1 MTELAYIIR
10 DTPFYDTK
18 AWLTTYNK
26 TKLLCKSTDLP
37 QSIPHYTNLGYDI
50 IGLVIDTESPVIQL
64 IYDPETSHPKPQDHI
79 HQGIEGTEI
88 VDEEIPRLYDR

>member
-10 DTPFYDTK
+10 DVTDTK
-18 AWLTTYNK
+18 WWLSFHNK

-37 QSIPHYTNLGYDI
+37 KSITHYTNLGYDI

-64 IYDPETSHPKPQDHI
+64 IYDPERSHPKPQDHI
-79 HQGIEGTEI
+79 HQGIEGTEN
-88 VDEEIPRLYDR
+88 VNEEIPRLHEKEV